1 MSTFQSVPM
10 WRLTERMVRS
20 TLVTAWRLATSP
32 TRTSPPFANATT
44 DGVVREPSALAMT
57 VGSPPSRT
65 LTTEL
70 VVPRSMPTARAM
82 GIPPGSCS
90 VFRFGVE
97 STPRNFAAWHNSS
110 SRFAVPSPRP
120 EPPITSAR
128 TGLAN
133 PRSSG
138 PRRAHPR
145 AAAPPVMSHNG
156 EHEERDRPDRPEERR
171 VRGDPRRHEQRRDAY
186 DHHDVPGQRP
196 ARHRPSLVGV
206 GEQMPT
212 APWQVGGHR
221 LQLVAVLGG
230 VDSGL
235 ALTGLVQGEQPPG
248 GRFPQDGRDALTLL
262 VGCPQLHRFDGHRA
276 SP

>member
-10 WRLTERMVRS
+10 WRLTDRMVRS
-20 TLVTAWRLATSP
+20 TFVTAWRLATSP
-32 TRTSPPFANATT
+32 TSTSPFFANATIE
-44 DGVVREPSALAMT
+44 GVVREPSALAMT

-90 VFRFGVE
+90 VCRFGVE

-120 EPPITSAR
+120 EPP
-128 TGLAN
+128 
-133 PRSSG
+133 
-138 PRRAHPR
+138 RRAHPR
-145 AAAPPVMSHNG
+145 AAAPPVMPHDG

-171 VRGDPRRHEQRRDAY
+171 VRGGPRRHEQRRDAY

-212 APWQVGGHR
+212 TPWQVGGHR

-276 SP
+276 SPY